1 MIRYPQEFINRTE
14 ELKESITKFLE
25 VLHEQKNSNL
35 AFYSLGEKAA
45 LLSREWVNKYHSNEY
60 P

>member
-1 MIRYPQEFINRTE
+1 MTRYPQEFINQTE

-35 AFYSLGEKAA
+35 AFYDLGEKTA
-45 LLSREWVNKYHSNEY
+45 LLSREWVNKYHSNEH